1 MKSQV
6 LILNCESLFS
16 YMILRKN
23 LISFYYI
30 SVSPR
35 SMWKLWF
42 NKILGFISLQIG
54 SHFGIIRSWKGPF
67 LAGIFRSHQH
77 CGFIWWDFAKIKN
90 NFEGWTE
97 IFPTQQKN
105 FLELNSQVTVLFT
118 LRIFTTSNENCFRFI
133 WLPMF
138 FQKQENNKKW
148 KVNET

>member
-54 SHFGIIRSWKGPF
+54 FDFGTIRSWKGPF

-97 IFPTQQKN
+97 FFPHN
-105 FLELNSQVTVLFT
+105 IEISLNSIPKSRSCL
-118 LRIFTTSNENCFRFI
+118 LSAFI
-133 WLPMF
+133 WF
-138 FQKQENNKKW
+138 KW
-148 KVNET
+148 KLLSFHLIANVLSKTRK